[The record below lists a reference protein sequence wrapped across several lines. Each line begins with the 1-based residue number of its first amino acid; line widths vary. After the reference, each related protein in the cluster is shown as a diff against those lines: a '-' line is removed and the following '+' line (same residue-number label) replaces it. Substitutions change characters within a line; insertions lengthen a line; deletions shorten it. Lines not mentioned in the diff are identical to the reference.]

1 MIKVAKFGGS
11 SVASSEQFKKVKNI
25 IESDSDRKFIVTS
38 ACGKENKDD
47 YKVTDLLYLTY
58 AHIKY
63 GVDYT
68 NIFKKIEDKYKNIVS
83 ELKIE
88 VDIDSEFDLINE
100 NIKNGCSE
108 DYLVSRGEYLAAICL
123 SKYLGFKF
131 IDAKDF
137 IVFKYDGKIDI
148 EKCKS
153 NFLKLFN
160 KGDAIVVPGFYGVL
174 PNGEIKVMTRGG
186 SDITGSILANIIDA
200 ELYENWTDV
209 SGICVCD
216 PKIVKNPQKI
226 QFISYDELREIS
238 YMGANVLHDE
248 SIFPAREK
256 NIPINIKNTNDP
268 SDQGT
273 MILSDCSEEDKKN
286 LKPIITGITGKK
298 DFYIITIKK
307 NHISSEA
314 GVLKNA
320 LEVFYE
326 YNISIENLLA
336 SVDSFSIIVEKNK
349 IEKHQYEIIAK
360 LKSTLETEDIYVT
373 KNIALIAAVGRN
385 FYSHIGL
392 AGSIFKTL
400 GDDGINIR
408 IISQGS
414 DEINITIGVENSDFE
429 KAINCI
435 YDKFVK
441 REV

>member
-1 MIKVAKFGGS
+1 MIKVSKFGGS
-11 SVASSEQFKKVKNI
+11 SVASSEQLKKVKNI
-25 IESDSDRKFIVTS
+25 IESDIDRKFIVTS

-68 NIFKKIEDKYKNIVS
+68 NIFTKIENKYKSIVD

-88 VDIDSEFDLINE
+88 IDIDKEFDIIKE
-100 NIKNGCSE
+100 NMKKGCTE
-108 DYLVSRGEYLAAICL
+108 DYLVSRGEYLSAKCL
-123 SKYLGFKF
+123 SKYLSFKF

-137 IVFKYDGKIDI
+137 IVFKYDGKIDL
-148 EKCKS
+148 EGCKN
-153 NFLKLFN
+153 NFLKLFT
-160 KGDAIVVPGFYGVL
+160 KGDSIVVPGFYGSL
-174 PNGEIKVMTRGG
+174 PNNDIKVMTRGG

-200 ELYENWTDV
+200 DIYENWTDV

-216 PKIVKNPQKI
+216 PKIVNNPKKI
-226 QFISYDELREIS
+226 KFISYDELREIS

-256 NIPINIKNTNDP
+256 NIPINIKNTNEPEDP
-268 SDQGT
+268 GT
-273 MILSDCSEEDKKN
+273 MILNDCSEEDKKSYQ
-286 LKPIITGITGKK
+286 PIITGITGKK
-298 DFYIITIKK
+298 DFFIITVKK

-326 YNISIENLLA
+326 YDISIENLLA

-349 IEKHQYEIIAK
+349 IEKYQYEIIAK
-360 LKSTLETEDIYVT
+360 LKSKIETEDIYVT
-373 KNIALIAAVGRN
+373 KNIALIAAVGRS
-385 FYSHIGL
+385 FYSHVGL

-414 DEINITIGVENSDFE
+414 DEINITIGVENNDFE

-435 YDKFVK
+435 YDKFV
-441 REV
+441 RSEG